1 MFLIYFIVG
10 LVCGFIDS
18 ALGMGYGVSSV
29 TILLSF
35 GIVPAIASASIHTA
49 EGFVDIVSGVSHWK
63 LGNVNKELLLKLTV
77 PGIIGAIL
85 GAYTLSLMSLSFAKP
100 VVSSIL
106 LVMGLLILLRFAL
119 KKGVILRKI
128 PSRLISLLGFAAAF
142 VDVCGGGGW
151 GPILTPTLILDGHE
165 PRKAV
170 GTVEITEPIIS
181 FTAVIVFGL
190 LFGFETFL
198 WQLVLPLMI
207 GGFVLTP
214 LAAYLTK
221 KIPKQLFGVLI
232 GVWLMALNL
241 RTLLLSIL

>member
-1 MFLIYFIVG
+1 MFLIYLLVG
-10 LVCGFIDS
+10 LICGFIDS

-49 EGFVDIVSGVSHWK
+49 EGFVDVISGVSHWK
-63 LGNVNKELLLKLTV
+63 LGNVDKGLLLKLAV

-85 GAYTLSLMSLSFAKP
+85 GAYALSLLSLSFAKP

-106 LVMGLLILLRFAL
+106 LIMGLLILLRFAM
-119 KKGVILRKI
+119 KKNVVFKKM
-128 PSRLISLLGFAAAF
+128 PSRLMSLLGFVAAF

-151 GPILTPTLILDGHE
+151 GPILTPTLIFNGHE

-170 GTVEITEPIIS
+170 GTVELTEPIIS

-190 LFGFETFL
+190 LFGFEAFL
-198 WQLVLPLMI
+198 WQLVLPLII
-207 GGFVLTP
+207 GGFILTP
-214 LAAYLTK
+214 LAAYITK
-221 KIPKQLFGVLI
+221 KIPKQLFGILI
-232 GVWLMALNL
+232 GVWLTALNL
-241 RTLLLSIL
+241 RTLLLSIM